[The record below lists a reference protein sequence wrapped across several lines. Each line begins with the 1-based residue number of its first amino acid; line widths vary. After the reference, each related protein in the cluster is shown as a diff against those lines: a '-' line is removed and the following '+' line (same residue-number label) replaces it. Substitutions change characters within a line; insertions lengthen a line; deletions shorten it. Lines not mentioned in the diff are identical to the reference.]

1 MVVFLAQISSLIFS
15 NGDRLDKKSWLKS
28 RDFKAWCISGENK
41 PVSSETVLNYFHHME
56 IQGHRKLKGI
66 KSCLTWKW
74 QRAIQSG
81 MHLSF
86 KLFKRAMVLS
96 FSCVFGTPP
105 LPPHLLLPSP
115 PPFTSFLVSNTDNY
129 EAKQD
134 VFLLHFFHQIIVIN
148 VNQI

>member
-1 MVVFLAQISSLIFS
+1 MFLAQISSLIFG

-56 IQGHRKLKGI
+56 ILGHRKLKGI

-115 PPFTSFLVSNTDNY
+115 PPLLLSLFQTLIIMRLSKTSF
-129 EAKQD
+129 
-134 VFLLHFFHQIIVIN
+134 FFIFFIK
-148 VNQI
+148 

>member
-1 MVVFLAQISSLIFS
+1 MVVFLAQISSLIFG

-41 PVSSETVLNYFHHME
+41 PESSGTVLNYFHHME
-56 IQGHRKLKGI
+56 ILGHRKLKGI

-105 LPPHLLLPSP
+105 LPPTSFPLPPTSFSLPPLLLSL
-115 PPFTSFLVSNTDNY
+115 FQTLIIMRLNKTSF
-129 EAKQD
+129 
-134 VFLLHFFHQIIVIN
+134 FFIFFIK
-148 VNQI
+148 